1 MLMFRKKR
9 SRQCLQLMSKTDKKY
24 NRILSK
30 NLLRWRKED
39 TVLLTAS
46 TMNSNTQKHS
56 QVTEGE
62 RVRKTAIYEH
72 AKIIVVLLMLVFGL
86 IRPFIVEAY
95 RIPSGSMEDTLLV
108 GDQILVCKFIYG
120 VEIPGTDIR
129 IFDFHEPARGDV
141 AVFIPPHDERHFIK
155 RIVAVEGDTVETR
168 GDTLYVNGKAV
179 EDSNYTKYLRFS
191 HFRKDFPP
199 FRRPEHLPT
208 GESYDDYTLTESQ
221 FRRKYPE
228 GNPFTVP
235 KGTVFAMGD
244 NRDQSSDSRFWGP
257 VAVDDIKGQAFMI
270 VFSVANRPTKLWEV
284 WKMVGNIRFN
294 RIGKLI
300 PSEPDS
306 FKAN

>member
-1 MLMFRKKR
+1 
-9 SRQCLQLMSKTDKKY
+9 
-24 NRILSK
+24 
-30 NLLRWRKED
+30 
-39 TVLLTAS
+39 
-46 TMNSNTQKHS
+46 MNNTQQHS
-56 QVTEGE
+56 QVTESTVSKQ
-62 RVRKTAIYEH
+62 RKLQKVRFREH
-72 AKIIVVLLMLVFGL
+72 AKIIVVSLILVFGL

-120 VEIPGTDIR
+120 TKIPGTDIK

-141 AVFIPPHDERHFIK
+141 AVFIPPHDDRNFIK

-179 EDSNYTKYLRFS
+179 DDSTYTKHLRFS
-191 HFRKDFPP
+191 NHFRRDFPP
-199 FRRPEHLPT
+199 FRKPEYLPT

-221 FRRKYPE
+221 FKRKYPE

-270 VFSVANRPTKLWEV
+270 VFSTANRPVKLWEV
-284 WKMVGNIRFN
+284 WKMIGNIRFN
-294 RIGKLI
+294 RIGKSI
-300 PSEPDS
+300 RSEPDS

>member
-1 MLMFRKKR
+1 MVKK
-9 SRQCLQLMSKTDKKY
+9 
-24 NRILSK
+24 
-30 NLLRWRKED
+30 
-39 TVLLTAS
+39 TAYIGKRGMPFYP
-46 TMNSNTQKHS
+46 TAFIVNSSTQKHTQS
-56 QVTEGE
+56 TKTTSSKQ
-62 RVRKTAIYEH
+62 RKLQKTGAHEF
-72 AKIIVVLLMLVFGL
+72 AKFIVVSLILVFGF

-120 VEIPGTDIR
+120 VKIPGTDIKV
-129 IFDFHEPARGDV
+129 FDSHEPARGDV

-179 EDSNYTKYLRFS
+179 EDSSYTKRLRFS

-199 FRRPEHLPT
+199 FRKPEYLPT
-208 GESYDDYTLTESQ
+208 GESYDNYTLTESQ
-221 FRRKYPE
+221 FRRRYPE

-270 VFSVANRPTKLWEV
+270 MFSTANRPVKLWEV
-284 WKMVGNIRFN
+284 WKMIGNIRFK
-294 RIGKLI
+294 RIGRLI
-300 PSEPDS
+300 RSEPES
-306 FKAN
+306 FSE